1 MVRCAWSDMK
11 IYQNDYSHTVSHKYI
26 PLERGTDSKGGK
38 MLRNIL
44 LSVAACL
51 LVGLVWAESTGNSWS
66 MLGFKTPL
74 SILFVI
80 TALLQ
85 PKVLPRYFKF
95 VLIGLILGF
104 VGDVSLALPGLTAFR
119 VGLVA
124 FLAGHILYILAFAI
138 LTRRMD
144 WVNPFNILIIAIS
157 GCIYLWL
164 LPNLGE
170 MIVPVTFYIV
180 VISVM
185 VAGAWAAFRN
195 PQVRRVGAWFI
206 LAGAVFFYISDIFVA
221 HQRFVIEQFYNRLI
235 GLPMYYTAQFLL
247 AFSVG
252 LVKRTGVED
261 RDIH

>member
-1 MVRCAWSDMK
+1 
-11 IYQNDYSHTVSHKYI
+11 
-26 PLERGTDSKGGK
+26 
-38 MLRNIL
+38 MLRYIL
-44 LSVAACL
+44 IVVAACL
-51 LVGLVWAESTGNSWS
+51 LLGLVWAESTGNNWLA
-66 MLGFKTPL
+66 LGFKTPL

-85 PKVLPRYFKF
+85 PKALPKYFKF
-95 VLIGLILGF
+95 VLIGLILGL
-104 VGDVSLALPGLTAFR
+104 VGDVCLALPGLTAFR

-138 LTRRMD
+138 LTRRAD
-144 WVNPFNILIIAIS
+144 WINPVNILIIAIS

-164 LPNLGE
+164 LPHLGN
-170 MIVPVTFYIV
+170 MLVPVTFYIV

-195 PQVRRVGAWFI
+195 PRVQGLGAWFI
-206 LAGAVFFYISDIFVA
+206 LVGAVFFFVSDIFVA

-235 GLPMYYTAQFLL
+235 GLPLYYTAQFLL

-252 LVKRTGVED
+252 LVKRSDTKNQD
-261 RDIH
+261 FYKSK

>member
-1 MVRCAWSDMK
+1 ML
-11 IYQNDYSHTVSHKYI
+11 KYI
-26 PLERGTDSKGGK
+26 L
-38 MLRNIL
+38 IV
-44 LSVAACL
+44 VAACL
-51 LVGLVWAESTGNSWS
+51 LLGLLWAESTGNNWLA
-66 MLGFKTPL
+66 LGFKTPL

-85 PKVLPRYFKF
+85 PKVLPKYFRF
-95 VLIGLILGF
+95 VLIGLILGL
-104 VGDVSLALPGLTAFR
+104 VGDVCLALPGLTAFR

-138 LTRRMD
+138 LTRRAD
-144 WVNPFNILIIAIS
+144 WINPVNILIIAIS

-164 LPNLGE
+164 LPHLGN
-170 MIVPVTFYIV
+170 MLVPVTFYIV

-195 PQVRRVGAWFI
+195 PRVQGLGAWFI
-206 LAGAVFFYISDIFVA
+206 LVGAVFFFVSDIFVA

-235 GLPMYYTAQFLL
+235 GLPLYYTAQFLL

-252 LVKRTGVED
+252 LVKRSDTKNQD
-261 RDIH
+261 FYKSK

>member
-1 MVRCAWSDMK
+1 
-11 IYQNDYSHTVSHKYI
+11 
-26 PLERGTDSKGGK
+26 

-44 LSVAACL
+44 LLVSASL
-51 LVGLVWAESTGNSWS
+51 LVGLVWAESAGNNWLS
-66 MLGFKTPL
+66 LGFKTPL

-95 VLIGLILGF
+95 VLIGLILGL
-104 VGDVSLALPGLTAFR
+104 VGDVCLGLPGLTAFR

-124 FLAGHILYILAFAI
+124 FLAGHILYIIAFAI

-144 WVNPFNILIIAIS
+144 WINPVNILIIVIS
-157 GCIYLWL
+157 GCIYLWI
-164 LPNLGE
+164 LPHLGE
-170 MIVPVTFYIV
+170 MLVPVTFYIV

-195 PQVRRVGAWFI
+195 SQVRRLGAWFI
-206 LAGAVFFYISDIFVA
+206 LVGAVFFYISDIFVA
-221 HQRFVIEQFYNRLI
+221 HQRFVIEQFYNRFI
-235 GLPMYYTAQFLL
+235 GLPMYYTAQFLI

-252 LVKRTGVED
+252 LVKRPGIKN
-261 RDIH
+261 RDVH